1 MLKKAAY
8 MGLSINKLHITGHG
22 IFLQLEVVQL
32 RWYTSLSS
40 VTADV
45 IETMKFL
52 TVVKFT
58 SQKSYS

>member
-1 MLKKAAY
+1 
-8 MGLSINKLHITGHG
+8 MGLSINEPRITGHG

-40 VTADV
+40 ITANV
-45 IETMKFL
+45 IETLKFL
-52 TVVKFT
+52 TKFT

>member
-1 MLKKAAY
+1 MLRKAAY
-8 MGLSINKLHITGHG
+8 MGLSINELRITGHG

-40 VTADV
+40 ITANV
-45 IETMKFL
+45 IETLKFL
-52 TVVKFT
+52 TKFT